1 LTIGLLR
8 QILAACRFVWTDA
21 QLSLLTRPYLGDLEL
36 AVLDALWGQGGRDA
50 KSLHADVGVRRGIS
64 LNTVQST
71 LERLFR
77 KGLLRREKV
86 SHAYVYTPALERR
99 ALMVRLIGDLVETL
113 SDGRPEP
120 MLGAFVDL
128 AAQVD
133 ADNLARLE
141 RLLAERLDAQ
151 RGCQSPEVVP

>member
-1 LTIGLLR
+1 
-8 QILAACRFVWTDA
+8 
-21 QLSLLTRPYLGDLEL
+21 
-36 AVLDALWGQGGRDA
+36 
-50 KSLHADVGVRRGIS
+50 VGVRRGIS

-77 KGLLRREKV
+77 KGLLTREKV
-86 SHAYVYTPALERR
+86 SHAFVYTPALERR

-133 ADNLARLE
+133 SKNLARLE
-141 RLLAERLDAQ
+141 QLLAERLDAE
-151 RGCQSPEVVP
+151 RGPRDGEDRP